1 MNQDYI
7 EFDLKLE
14 DFKAI
19 LVLVNNLTNESLQCN
34 NFSEN
39 ECHHLKKD
47 HYMHFNLENCSFCK
61 FIKILRDKH
70 SSIRIKQE
78 LDNLNLYIKYK
89 TINYPSQIIDWVE
102 FQEWRSPYSLISFST
117 CTTQSDLLNAIKK
130 HEKLVQV
137 YKKTIVS
144 SKLFIDF
151 HLKHENNES
160 FQKSFNQP
168 YSSSSK
174 PIFITQNSLPV
185 IKNYNS
191 TTQTSHSLNDQN
203 IETID
208 TEIENINSLVNLDI
222 SNESNMNNK
231 ESVKVISSVESSMTS
246 LIDVDLNELEEKLKL
261 FKDDI
266 IYLDFL
272 FASNNADK
280 LTAILETEKN
290 KIETIINSVI
300 SSIFKKLFY
309 LANQIDPNNDRQFS
323 IYSDLLKTPFEKK
336 IEEEKQTSSFLSI
349 KVINKKMI
357 SSRMAKY
364 KADLYLTLNLL
375 DLAFMYYTLAYDSG
389 KKEQD
394 LNWTY
399 SALHGLCIVSY
410 LILKEN
416 NKLELRKQSTWTQV
430 LGNFLLLTIKYYK
443 IN

>member
-19 LVLVNNLTNESLQCN
+19 LVLVNNLTNESLQCD

-61 FIKILRDKH
+61 FIKILRDNH
-70 SSIRIKQE
+70 SNIRIKQE
-78 LDNLNLYIKYK
+78 LDNLNLYVKYK

-117 CTTQSDLLNAIKK
+117 CTTQLDLLNAIKK
-130 HEKLVQV
+130 HEKLVEV

-160 FQKSFNQP
+160 FHKSFNQP
-168 YSSSSK
+168 NSSSSK
-174 PIFITQNSLPV
+174 PIFITQ
-185 IKNYNS
+185 
-191 TTQTSHSLNDQN
+191 TSHSLNDQI

-208 TEIENINSLVNLDI
+208 TEIENINSLVDLDI

-246 LIDVDLNELEEKLKL
+246 LIDLNELDIDLNELEAKLKL

-300 SSIFKKLFY
+300 NSIFKKLFF

-336 IEEEKQTSSFLSI
+336 IEEEKQISSFLSI

-375 DLAFMYYTLAYDSG
+375 DLAFMYYTLAYNSG

-399 SALHGLCIVSY
+399 SALYGLCIVSY

-430 LGNFLLLTIKYYK
+430 LGKFFFN
-443 IN
+443 